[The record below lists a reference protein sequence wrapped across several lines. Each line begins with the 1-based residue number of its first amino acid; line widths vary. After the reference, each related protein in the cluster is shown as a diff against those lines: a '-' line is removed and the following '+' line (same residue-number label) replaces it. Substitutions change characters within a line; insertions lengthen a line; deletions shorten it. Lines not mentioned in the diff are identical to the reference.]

1 MALMDD
7 IINQHR
13 PDPNGILEFLINELA
28 AAEKAGQ
35 RAWIFGHIPP
45 GASDVMRD
53 QVRNDI
59 SVSQCIFS
67 LISGYRQSNYYDQI
81 VTRYRRTIVAQF
93 FGHTHY
99 VRLPC

>member
-1 MALMDD
+1 MSSSKTGFLTFCRSAALMDD
-7 IINQHR
+7 IINR
-13 PDPNGILEFLINELA
+13 PDPNGILEFLVNELA

-59 SVSQCIFS
+59 SVSQYNSS
-67 LISGYRQSNYYDQI
+67 LISGVPS
-81 VTRYRRTIVAQF
+81 VK
-93 FGHTHY
+93 
-99 VRLPC
+99 LL

>member
-1 MALMDD
+1 MSSSKTALLTFYRSMALMDD
-7 IINQHR
+7 IINKLHR
-13 PDPNGILEFLINELA
+13 PDPNGILEFLVNELA

-59 SVSQCIFS
+59 SISRYISS
-67 LISGYRQSNYYDQI
+67 LI
-81 VTRYRRTIVAQF
+81 
-93 FGHTHY
+93 FG
-99 VRLPC
+99 